1 MSPIEYIEKG
11 IRQGDWITV
20 CEGYER
26 LTGNAL
32 PLPADWS
39 NEVERYKKAL
49 SQIIDIASSIVD
61 GPIAEI
67 CNSTTK
73 PPKKKPGRP
82 KGRKKT
88 IKKDGEDSS
97 LVLDDRG
104 RTSVK
109 KQIGDTQL
117 ITNDPD
123 PEEVKQNKVR
133 AARAMKNK
141 MEIKRQP
148 TKAYKVSCNEC
159 GKPFES
165 DRSQGEI
172 GQKCP
177 RCLSNLKSVFG
188 NG

>member
-11 IRQGDWITV
+11 IRQGDWETV
-20 CEGYER
+20 CEGYKR
-26 LTGNAL
+26 LTGKAL
-32 PLPADWS
+32 PFPQTSLIGNA
-39 NEVERYKKAL
+39 EEAL
-49 SQIIDIASSIVD
+49 RQIESIVSSVFD

-67 CNSTTK
+67 CSSTIK
-73 PPKKKPGRP
+73 APKKKPGRP

-88 IKKDGEDSS
+88 VTKDGEDSS
-97 LVLDDRG
+97 LVLDNKSK
-104 RTSVK
+104 TTVK
-109 KQIGDTQL
+109 KHTGDTQL

-133 AARAMKNK
+133 AERAMKNK

-148 TKAYKVSCNEC
+148 IKAYKVNCNEC
-159 GKPFES
+159 GEPFES
-165 DRSQGEI
+165 DRSQGEL

-177 RCLSNLKSVFG
+177 RCLKSLKSIFG